1 MPDGLRYLEGSG
13 VFQNADSNETALDP
27 SLLAGEGF
35 CIGDISAGES
45 ASIRF
50 CAEVDDGEALK
61 DVGTVLNWVQF
72 QVGSKIQE
80 AYMEIEYSYT
90 LRIILLV
97 LISALILLCVGIIM
111 RSALYL

>member
-13 VFQNADSNETALDP
+13 VFRNTDSNETALDP

-35 CIGDISAGES
+35 CIGDIPAGES